1 MPEISKTSQIKY
13 KMDKSDYEKM
23 RNLFGTINWET
34 ELRKSVEQTWTYFH
48 DVYTQVTNE
57 CIPKCQVR
65 PPRWRRLLWMSTA
78 AVKLKKK
85 KYWAWKRYKSTG
97 SYEDYEKY
105 VRKRNAAQNLSNKLR
120 RNFENSERGKN
131 QTKVLLDICQESN
144 KIQRRT

>member
-85 KYWAWKRYKSTG
+85 NTG
-97 SYEDYEKY
+97 HGKDTKAPAVMKIMRSM
-105 VRKRNAAQNLSNKLR
+105 L
-120 RNFENSERGKN
+120 EREM
-131 QTKVLLDICQESN
+131 LH
-144 KIQRRT
+144 KI